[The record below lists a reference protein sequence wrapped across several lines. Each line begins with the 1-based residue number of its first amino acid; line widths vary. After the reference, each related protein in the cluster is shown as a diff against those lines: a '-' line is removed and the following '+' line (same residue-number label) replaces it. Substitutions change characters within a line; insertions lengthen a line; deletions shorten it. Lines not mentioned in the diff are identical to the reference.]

1 MNDKIEISAT
11 IVLYREDL
19 KLLEKTIESFLSI
32 PFKKKLFLIDNSPSN
47 TLEKEF
53 NTAEVS
59 YFFMNENLGF
69 GKGHNAVIDWI
80 EQESDFH
87 LILNPDVEFDG
98 HIVAKLIEEIT
109 KDEKIA
115 MIAPK
120 VTFPNGEFQYTC
132 RKYPTPLE
140 MAFRRMNIFKKY
152 VHKREYRGTDLTKP
166 FYSDFIHGCFM
177 LFRTVDFVRIGGFDE
192 RYFLYMED
200 VDICRKIDEIG
211 MKKLYYPNVEI
222 NHSLGK
228 GSSKNSRLFFI
239 HLNSSIKYFKKWGI

>member
-1 MNDKIEISAT
+1 MSDKIDISAT
-11 IVLYREDL
+11 IVLFNEDI
-19 KLLEKTIESFLSI
+19 KQVKRTIDSFLKV
-32 PFKKKLFLIDNSPSN
+32 PLKKRLFLIDNSPSN
-47 TLEKEF
+47 ILEKEF
-53 NTAEVS
+53 NDPEIT
-59 YFFMNENLGF
+59 YFFMNKNVGF
-69 GKGHNAVIDWI
+69 GKGHNTILNRIKNV
-80 EQESDFH
+80 SDFH

-98 HIVAKLIEEIT
+98 SVVSKMIKEIG
-109 KDEKIA
+109 KVENVA

-140 MAFRRMNIFKKY
+140 MAFRRMNMFKKY

-166 FYSDFIHGCFM
+166 FYPDFIHGCFM

-200 VDICRKIDEIG
+200 VDICRKIDKMG
-211 MKKLYYPNVEI
+211 KKKLYYPNVEI
-222 NHSLGK
+222 NHSLRK
-228 GSSKNSRLFFI
+228 GSSKNSRLFFV